1 MTALNLKLLRDLWN
15 MRGQA
20 LAIAAVIAGGVATLV
35 MALSTYDSLLG
46 TRDLFYRDYR
56 FAQVFASLKRAPD
69 GLAARLAE
77 IPGVERLETRVVAVV
92 KLEVEGFTDPVTGV
106 LASLPNTGQPL
117 LNTLH
122 LKRGRWL
129 SSQSTGRPEI
139 DLAPSGG
146 GTDRRDGPGA
156 QAMPYSGDEVI
167 VSDTFADAHGLHPG
181 DRIHAV
187 INGKRKAL
195 TLVGVALSP
204 EYVYQIAPGA
214 MFPDFKR
221 YGVLWMGRHALA
233 TAYDM
238 DGAFNSVS
246 LTLAPGANEQAVID
260 RLDDLLAR
268 YGGIG
273 AYGRRDQFSNRFLS
287 EELKQLQTTAT
298 VFPSIFLGVAAF
310 LLNVVVTRLIATQR
324 EQIAILKAFG
334 YRPLAIGWH
343 YLKLVMAV
351 ALIGVAGGVALGAW
365 FGHGLAGVYMELYR
379 FPYLDYVLRPGVIV
393 IALAVTGLAAVSG
406 TLLAVGRAMR
416 LPPAEGMRPETP
428 VAYRATLIERLGLQ
442 RLLSQPSRMILRH
455 VERRPLKSLLTV
467 FGIACAGG
475 LMMVGNYQRGAID
488 FMVDVQ
494 FRQAAREDLAVTF
507 IEPTGSRALHELAQ
521 LPGVRHVEGFR
532 DVSANLRFGQYHY
545 RAALYGIE
553 PEGRL
558 HRSLDSGLRPVAV
571 PPDGVVLTDH
581 LANNILR
588 VKPGELLTVEVLE
601 GNRRVVRVP
610 VLGITKQYLGVS
622 AYLRRD
628 SLNTLLREGDVVT
641 GAYLAHAPEAA
652 TALYAKLHERP
663 RVLGMVAH
671 AAAIR
676 SFYDT
681 LGEFVLF
688 FNMVATLLAATIAFG
703 VVYNSARIAL
713 SERGRELA
721 SLRVL
726 GFTHGEIAYI
736 LLGELAVLT
745 LAAIPLGFLVG
756 AGLCGILVVVFES
769 DLYRLP
775 LVLESYNFAL
785 AATVVAVSAVVSGLL
800 VWYRLGRL
808 DLVGVLK
815 TRE

>member
-1 MTALNLKLLRDLWN
+1 MTALNLKLLRDLWH

-35 MALSTYDSLLG
+35 MALSTYDSLLT
-46 TRDLFYRDYR
+46 TRDRFYREYR
-56 FAQVFASLKRAPD
+56 FAQVFTTLKRAPETV
-69 GLAARLAE
+69 APRLAD

-92 KLEVEGFTDPVTGV
+92 KLEVAGFTDPVTGV
-106 LASLPNTGQPL
+106 LSSLPDIGAPL

-129 SSQSTGRPEI
+129 T
-139 DLAPSGG
+139 
-146 GTDRRDGPGA
+146 
-156 QAMPYSGDEVI
+156 PYSGDEVI

-233 TAYDM
+233 VAYDM

-246 LTLAPGANEQAVID
+246 LSLTPHSDEQAVID
-260 RLDDLLAR
+260 RLDTLLAP

-273 AYGRRDQFSNRFLS
+273 AYARRDQFSNRFLS

-298 VFPSIFLGVAAF
+298 VFPAIFLGVAAF

-334 YRPLAIGWH
+334 YHHLAIGWH
-343 YLKLVMAV
+343 YVKLVMAV
-351 ALIGVAGGVALGAW
+351 ALLGVAGGVALGVW
-365 FGHGLAGVYMELYR
+365 FGRGLSNVYMDFYR
-379 FPYLDYVLRPGVIV
+379 FPYLEYVLQPKVV
-393 IALAVTGLAAVSG
+393 LIALVVTGFAALSG

-416 LPPAEGMRPETP
+416 LPPAEGMRGETP
-428 VAYRATLIERLGLQ
+428 VTYRTTLPERVVLKLGLQ
-442 RLLSQPSRMILRH
+442 RLFSQPSRMILRH
-455 VERRPLKSLLTV
+455 IERRPLKSLLTV

-475 LMMVGNYQRGAID
+475 LMMVGNYQRGAIE

-507 IEPTGSRALHELAQ
+507 IEPTSGRALHELAQ

-532 DVSANLRFGQYHY
+532 DVAANLRFGHYHY
-545 RAALYGIE
+545 RSAVYGIQ
-553 PEGRL
+553 PKGRL
-558 HRSLDSGLRPVAV
+558 HRSLDSELRPVQV
-571 PPDGVVLTDH
+571 PAGGVVLTDH
-581 LANNILR
+581 LANNILH
-588 VKPGELLTVEVLE
+588 VKPGEMLTVEVLE
-601 GNRRVVRVP
+601 GRRQVLQVP

-622 AYLRRD
+622 AYMRQD
-628 SLNTLLREGDVVT
+628 SLNTLLREGNVVS
-641 GAYLAHAPEAA
+641 GAYLATEVAHDPGVEA
-652 TALYAKLHERP
+652 ALYARLHGRP
-663 RVLGMVAH
+663 RVLGIVAH
-671 AAAIR
+671 AAAIK
-676 SFYDT
+676 SFYAT

-703 VVYNSARIAL
+703 VVYNSARIGL

-736 LLGELAVLT
+736 LLGELALLT

-775 LVLESYNFAL
+775 LVLEPYNFAMG
-785 AATVVAVSAVVSGLL
+785 ATVVALSALISGLL
-800 VWYRLGRL
+800 VWRQLGRL

>member
-1 MTALNLKLLRDLWN
+1 VTDDPIVTALNLKLLRDLWH

-20 LAIAAVIAGGVATLV
+20 LAIAAVIAGGLATLV
-35 MALSTYDSLLG
+35 MSLSTYDSLLT
-46 TRDLFYRDYR
+46 TRDRFYREYR
-56 FAQVFASLKRAPD
+56 FAQVFTTLKRAPE
-69 GLAARLAE
+69 GVAQRLME

-92 KLEVEGFTDPVTGV
+92 KLEVAGFGDPVTGV
-106 LASLPNTGQPL
+106 LSSLPDVGRPL

-122 LKRGRWL
+122 LQRGRWI
-129 SSQSTGRPEI
+129 T
-139 DLAPSGG
+139 
-146 GTDRRDGPGA
+146 
-156 QAMPYSGDEVI
+156 PYSGDEAI

-181 DRIHAV
+181 DRIHAI
-187 INGKRKAL
+187 INGKRMAL

-233 TAYDM
+233 RAYDM
-238 DGAFNSVS
+238 DGAFNSLS
-246 LTLAPGANEQAVID
+246 LTLTPGGREQPVID
-260 RLDDLLAR
+260 RLDTLLAP

-273 AYGRRDQFSNRFLS
+273 AYGRKDQFSNRFLS

-298 VFPSIFLGVAAF
+298 VFPAIFLGVAAF

-334 YRPLAIGWH
+334 YTHLAIGWH
-343 YLKLVMAV
+343 YVKLVMGI
-351 ALIGVAGGVALGAW
+351 ALVGVVGGVALGVW
-365 FGHGLAGVYMELYR
+365 FGTALSKVYMNFYR
-379 FPYLDYVLRPGVIV
+379 FPYLEYVLEPRVIL
-393 IALAVTGLAAVSG
+393 IALAVTGLAALSG
-406 TLLAVGRAMR
+406 TLLSVGRAMG
-416 LPPAEGMRPETP
+416 LPPAQGMRSEAP
-428 VAYRATLIERLGLQ
+428 VAYRATLLERGLESLGLQ
-442 RLLSQPSRMILRH
+442 RLFSPSTRMILRH
-455 VERRPLKSLLTV
+455 IERRPLKSLLTV

-507 IEPTGSRALHELAQ
+507 IEPTSGRALHELAQ

-532 DVSANLRFGQYHY
+532 DVAANLRFGHYHY
-545 RAALYGIE
+545 RHAIYGIQ
-553 PEGRL
+553 PEGVL
-558 HRSLDSGLRPVAV
+558 HRSLDSALRPIEV
-571 PPDGVVLTDH
+571 PAGGVVLTEH
-581 LANNILR
+581 LAQNILH
-588 VKPGELLTVEVLE
+588 VKPGDMLTVEVLE
-601 GNRRVVRVP
+601 GKRQVLRVP
-610 VLGITKQYLGVS
+610 VLGLTKQYLGVS
-622 AYLRRD
+622 AYMRQD
-628 SLNTLLREGDVVT
+628 SLNEALGEGNVVT
-641 GAYLAHAPEAA
+641 GAYLSHDPGMGQRLYESLHA
-652 TALYAKLHERP
+652 RP

-671 AAAIR
+671 KAAIQ
-676 SFYDT
+676 SFYAT

-736 LLGELAVLT
+736 LLGELGALT

-775 LVLESYNFAL
+775 LVLEPYNFAL
-785 AATVVAVSAVVSGLL
+785 GATVVLVSALVSGLL
-800 VWYRLGRL
+800 TWRRLGRL

>member
-1 MTALNLKLLRDLWN
+1 MTALNLKLLRDLWH

-35 MALSTYDSLLG
+35 MSLSTYDSLVAS
-46 TRDLFYRDYR
+46 RDLFYRDYR
-56 FAQVFASLKRAPD
+56 FAEVFTRLTRAPEAV
-69 GLAARLAE
+69 AARLAE
-77 IPGVERLETRVVAVV
+77 TPGVERIETRVVAVV
-92 KLEVEGFTDPVTGV
+92 KLEVAGFTDPVTGV
-106 LASLPNTGQPL
+106 LSSLPDTGQPL

-129 SSQSTGRPEI
+129 T
-139 DLAPSGG
+139 
-146 GTDRRDGPGA
+146 
-156 QAMPYSGDEVI
+156 PYSGDEVI

-187 INGKRKAL
+187 IHGKRKAL

-221 YGVLWMGRHALA
+221 YGVLWMGRNALA
-233 TAYDM
+233 AAYDM
-238 DGAFNSVS
+238 DGAFNNVS
-246 LTLAPGANEQAVID
+246 LTLTPGAEAQAVID
-260 RLDDLLAR
+260 RLDGLLAR

-273 AYGRRDQFSNRFLS
+273 AFARKDQFSNRFLS

-310 LLNVVVTRLIATQR
+310 LLNVVVARLIATQR
-324 EQIAILKAFG
+324 EQIAVLKAFG

-343 YLKLVMAV
+343 YLKLVLTV
-351 ALIGVAGGVALGAW
+351 AFIGVAGGVALGAW
-365 FGHGLAGVYMELYR
+365 FGQGLAGVYMELYR
-379 FPYLDYVLRPGVIV
+379 FPYLDYVLNPGVIA
-393 IALAVTGLAAVSG
+393 IALGVAGLAAASG
-406 TLLAVGRAMR
+406 TLVAVGRAVR

-428 VAYRATLIERLGLQ
+428 VVYRATLLERLGLQ
-442 RLLSQPSRMILRH
+442 RLLSQPTRMILRH
-455 VERRPLKSLLTV
+455 IERRPLKSLLTV

-488 FMVDVQ
+488 FMVDIQ
-494 FRQAAREDLAVTF
+494 FRQAAREDLAVGF
-507 IEPTGSRALHELAQ
+507 IESTSGRALFELAQ

-532 DVSANLRFGQYHY
+532 DVAANLRFGQYHY
-545 RAALYGIE
+545 RSAVYGIQ
-553 PEGRL
+553 PDGIL
-558 HRSLDSGLRPVAV
+558 HRSLDRNLRPVQV
-571 PPDGVVLTDH
+571 PPGGIVLTDH

-588 VKPGELLTVEVLE
+588 VKPGDLLTVEVLE
-601 GNRRVVRVP
+601 GRRQVLQVP

-622 AYLRRD
+622 AYMRQD
-628 SLNTLLREGDVVT
+628 DLNALLREGHVVS
-641 GAYLAHAPEAA
+641 GAYIGHAPDAA
-652 TALYAKLHERP
+652 ADLYARLHARP

-736 LLGELAVLT
+736 LLGELALLT

-756 AGLCGILVVVFES
+756 VGLCGILVVVFES

-775 LVLESYNFAL
+775 LVLEPYNFAL
-785 AATVVAVSAVVSGLL
+785 SALVVTVSAVISGLL
-800 VWYRLGRL
+800 VWRQLGRL

>member
-1 MTALNLKLLRDLWN
+1 MTALNLKLLRDLWH

-35 MALSTYDSLLG
+35 MALSTYDSLLT
-46 TRDLFYRDYR
+46 TRDRFYREYR
-56 FAQVFASLKRAPD
+56 FAEVFTTLKRAPEPVAQR
-69 GLAARLAE
+69 LAA
-77 IPGVERLETRVVAVV
+77 IPGVDRLETRVVAVV
-92 KLEVEGFTDPVTGV
+92 KLEVEGFEDPITGM
-106 LASLPNTGQPL
+106 LSSLPDVGAPL

-122 LKRGRWL
+122 LKRGRWP
-129 SSQSTGRPEI
+129 Q
-139 DLAPSGG
+139 
-146 GTDRRDGPGA
+146 
-156 QAMPYSGDEVI
+156 PYSGDEVI
-167 VSDTFADAHGLHPG
+167 LSDTFADAHGLHPG
-181 DRIHAV
+181 DRLHAV

-195 TLVGVALSP
+195 TVVGVALSP

-233 TAYDM
+233 AAYDM
-238 DGAFNSVS
+238 QGAFNSVS
-246 LTLAPGANEQAVID
+246 ATLTPGSDEQAVVD
-260 RLDDLLAR
+260 RLDTVLAP
-268 YGGIG
+268 YGGVG
-273 AYGRRDQFSNRFLS
+273 AHGRKDQFSNRFLS

-334 YRPLAIGWH
+334 YHHTAIGWH
-343 YLKLVMAV
+343 YVKLVMAI
-351 ALIGVAGGVALGAW
+351 AFFGVAGGVALGAW
-365 FGHGLAGVYMELYR
+365 FGNGLANVYMDFYR
-379 FPYLDYVLRPGVIV
+379 FPYLEYVLRPRVLL
-393 IALAVTGLAAVSG
+393 IALAVTSAAALSG
-406 TLLAVGRAMR
+406 TLFAVGRAMR
-416 LPPAEGMRPETP
+416 LPPAEGMRSETP
-428 VAYRATLIERLGLQ
+428 TIYRATLLERLGLQ
-442 RLLSQPSRMILRH
+442 RWFSQPSRMILRH
-455 VERRPLKSLLTV
+455 IERRPLKSLLTV

-494 FRQAAREDLAVTF
+494 FKHAAREDLAVTF
-507 IEPTGSRALHELAQ
+507 IEPTSGRALHELAQ

-532 DVSANLRFGQYHY
+532 DVPAILRNGHYHY
-545 RAALYGIE
+545 RSALYGIQ
-553 PEGRL
+553 PEGKL
-558 HRSLDSGLRPVAV
+558 HRSLDSALRPVQV
-571 PPDGVVLTDH
+571 PAGGVVLTDH
-581 LANNILR
+581 LANNILHIR
-588 VKPGELLTVEVLE
+588 PGEMLTVEVQE
-601 GNRRVVRVP
+601 GRRQVLRVP
-610 VLGITKQYLGVS
+610 VLGLTKQYLGVS
-622 AYLRRD
+622 AYMRQD
-628 SLNTLLREGDVVT
+628 SLNALLREGDVVS
-641 GAYLAHAPEAA
+641 GAYLSHDPGAERE
-652 TALYAKLHERP
+652 LYERLHGRP

-688 FNMVATLLAATIAFG
+688 FNMVATVLAGTIAFG

-736 LLGELAVLT
+736 LLGELAALT
-745 LAAIPLGFLVG
+745 LAAIPVGFAVG

-775 LVLESYNFAL
+775 LVLEPYNFAL
-785 AATVVAVSAVVSGLL
+785 GATVVAVSALVSGIL

>member
-1 MTALNLKLLRDLWN
+1 MTALDLKLLRDLWH
-15 MRGQA
+15 MRGQV

-35 MALSTYDSLLG
+35 MSLSTYDSLLT
-46 TRDLFYRDYR
+46 TRDLFYSEYR
-56 FAQVFASLKRAPD
+56 FAQVFTTLKRAPESV
-69 GLAARLAE
+69 AQRLKE

-92 KLEVEGFTDPVTGV
+92 KLEVAGFNDPVTGM
-106 LASLPNTGQPL
+106 LSSLPDVGMPL

-129 SSQSTGRPEI
+129 T
-139 DLAPSGG
+139 
-146 GTDRRDGPGA
+146 
-156 QAMPYSGDEVI
+156 PYSGDEII

-187 INGKRKAL
+187 IHGKRKAL

-233 TAYDM
+233 AAYDM
-238 DGAFNSVS
+238 DGAFNNVA
-246 LTLAPGANEQAVID
+246 LTLTPETDEQAVIR
-260 RLDDLLAR
+260 RLDTLLAP
-268 YGGIG
+268 YGGVG
-273 AYGRRDQFSNRFLS
+273 AHGRKDQFSNRFLS

-298 VFPSIFLGVAAF
+298 VFPSIFMGVAAF

-334 YRPLAIGWH
+334 YHHAAIGWH
-343 YLKLVMAV
+343 FVKLVMAI
-351 ALIGVAGGVALGAW
+351 ALLGVAAGTALGMW
-365 FGHGLAGVYMELYR
+365 FGNGLAGVYMELYR
-379 FPYLDYVLRPGVIV
+379 FPYLEYVLEPPVIF
-393 IALAVTGLAAVSG
+393 IALAVTSAAALSG
-406 TLLAVGRAMR
+406 TLLAVGRAIR

-428 VAYRATLIERLGLQ
+428 VAYRATLLERLGLQ
-442 RLLSQPSRMILRH
+442 RLCSQPTRMILRH
-455 VERRPLKSLLTV
+455 IERRPLKSLLTV

-494 FRQAAREDLAVTF
+494 FKHAAREDLAVTF
-507 IEPTGSRALHELAQ
+507 LEPTSGRALHELAQ

-532 DVSANLRFGQYHY
+532 DVAANLRFGHYHY
-545 RAALYGIE
+545 RSAIYGIQ
-553 PEGRL
+553 PEGVL
-558 HRSLDSGLRPVAV
+558 HRSLDSELRPVAV
-571 PPDGVVLTDH
+571 PAGGVVLTDH
-581 LANNILR
+581 LANNILH
-588 VKPGELLTVEVLE
+588 VQPGDLLTVEVLE
-601 GNRRVVRVP
+601 GRRQVLQVP
-610 VLGITKQYLGVS
+610 VLGLTRQFLGVS
-622 AYLRRD
+622 AYMRQD
-628 SLNTLLREGDVVT
+628 TLNELLREGDVVS
-641 GAYLAHAPEAA
+641 GAYLSHDPGVEQD
-652 TALYAKLHERP
+652 LYDRLHGRP

-671 AAAIR
+671 AAAIK
-676 SFYDT
+676 SFYAT

-688 FNMVATLLAATIAFG
+688 FNMVATALAATIAFG

-736 LLGELAVLT
+736 LLGELGALT
-745 LAAIPLGFLVG
+745 LAAIPVGFAVG
-756 AGLCGILVVVFES
+756 AGLCGILVVVFAS

-775 LVLESYNFAL
+775 LVLEPYNFAL
-785 AATVVAVSAVVSGLL
+785 GATVVAASAMVSGWL
-800 VWYRLGRL
+800 VWRQLGRL